1 MSHSGEARGSYVD
14 PLAIYPLMQ
23 SYTLPQ
29 CLGPTIQKIFVLP
42 DIRKRSP
49 GVQSAF
55 AYGKAFR

>member
-1 MSHSGEARGSYVD
+1 
-14 PLAIYPLMQ
+14 MQ

-55 AYGKAFR
+55 AYGKAFRSLSL